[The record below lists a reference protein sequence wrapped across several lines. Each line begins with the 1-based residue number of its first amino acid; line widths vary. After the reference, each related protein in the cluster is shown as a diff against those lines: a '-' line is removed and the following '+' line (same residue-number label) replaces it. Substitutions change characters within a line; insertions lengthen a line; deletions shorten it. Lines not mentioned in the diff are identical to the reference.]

1 MALDKIITQP
11 MHDVTHDDGCSET
24 TRCEAQSRNQNVN
37 KRESH
42 GDALLP
48 SELRHAGPT
57 SVNPVKVRGPTGL
70 YAREAELERP
80 SRVAC
85 DLLALQPRP
94 AGGNDS
100 RNKLVIR
107 DFMHFF

>member
-1 MALDKIITQP
+1 MGIVSLDTAFHI
-11 MHDVTHDDGCSET
+11 S
-24 TRCEAQSRNQNVN
+24 
-37 KRESH
+37 
-42 GDALLP
+42 
-48 SELRHAGPT
+48 
-57 SVNPVKVRGPTGL
+57 
-70 YAREAELERP
+70 
-80 SRVAC
+80 